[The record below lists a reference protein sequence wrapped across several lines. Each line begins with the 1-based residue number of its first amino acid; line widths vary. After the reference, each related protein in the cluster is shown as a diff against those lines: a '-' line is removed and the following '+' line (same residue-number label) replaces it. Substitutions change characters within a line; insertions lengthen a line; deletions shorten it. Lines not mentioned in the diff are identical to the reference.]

1 MDSKDLN
8 QIIAKIEKESSLFS
22 NKAYLDVLL
31 IPSKIIG
38 RQKQAE
44 ELVRF
49 LLGYKQGFVVP
60 FISVYG
66 RSGSGKSTIVR
77 FICENL
83 EEISYCFVNLRKA
96 KTIFGSANLILAE
109 LGQPSLKNAQ
119 GINLAMEQ
127 IGITI
132 ESILQDRKRKLFVLV
147 LDESD
152 VLFYDI
158 RGNPSDFFY
167 KLIVLEENLRKKG
180 YLLCIISITNNI
192 FSDYEIDERVR
203 SRIGSSQIL
212 FDGYSTVDVEKI
224 LQERS
229 KEAFS
234 KQVNGEV
241 IKYCA
246 QLSSAEHGD
255 ARRAIDLLRVAAE
268 IANSKG
274 EDISKSHVNLA
285 SEKLQEDRIT
295 GFLSSASY
303 QFKLVC
309 LSLARITF
317 LTEKEWHSTSAIYN
331 QYKMIKPDTSALLSY
346 RRISE
351 FLTELENSGLAISET
366 SSKGRR
372 GYGKQYKLVVLPE
385 TVGNI
390 CFPKFWESIEEKK
403 SEHEKGYQFPLESTS
418 KNFKDLEKT
427 LRQSVEQSWDD
438 YVGAK

>member
-1 MDSKDLN
+1 MNNKDLN
-8 QIIAKIEKESSLFS
+8 KIITKIESENSLFS
-22 NKAYLDVLL
+22 NKAFLDVLSM
-31 IPSKIIG
+31 PTAIIG
-38 RQKQAE
+38 RQKQTE
-44 ELVRF
+44 EFVRF

-77 FICENL
+77 FVCENL
-83 EEISYCFVNLRKA
+83 KEISYCFVNLRKA

-119 GINLAMEQ
+119 GINTAIEQ
-127 IGITI
+127 IGSTI
-132 ESILQDRKRKLFVLV
+132 EAILQEKKKKLLVLV

-152 VLFYDI
+152 VLFYDK
-158 RGNPSDFFY
+158 RGSPSDFFY

-180 YLLCIISITNNI
+180 FLLCIVSISNNI

-212 FDGYSTVDVEKI
+212 FDGYSTEDVEKI
-224 LQERS
+224 LQDRS

-234 KQVNGEV
+234 KKVNEEV

-246 QLSSAEHGD
+246 QLSSSEHGD

-268 IANSKG
+268 VAISKG
-274 EDISKSHVNLA
+274 ENISKLHVDFA
-285 SEKLQEDRIT
+285 SEMLQEDRMT
-295 GFLSSASY
+295 GFLSTVSF

-331 QYKMIKPDTSALLSY
+331 QYVKVKPETTKLLSY

-351 FLTELENSGLAISET
+351 FLTDLDNSGLAISET
-366 SSKGRR
+366 TSKGRR
-372 GYGKQYKLVVLPE
+372 GYGTQYKLLVLPE
-385 TVGNI
+385 TIGKI
-390 CFPKFWESIEEKK
+390 CFPKYWESIENKK
-403 SEHEKGYQFPLESTS
+403 LEHKRGDQFPLFGSTS
-418 KNFKDLEKT
+418 KHTKNLLKT
-427 LRQSVEQSWDD
+427 LRQSSDQMWNDF
-438 YVGAK
+438 VGS